1 MLIVFGQV
9 RGLWKQLDG
18 FLVSEASEREV
29 IESIVDRSLNKY
41 RIDAAEIPIQVPDL
55 LLRECE
61 KEIRRVSSG
70 AGKTLRVYSLL
81 GLTTQHI
88 YDGKGVCTQK
98 YSNNT
103 IRVKVRVRIG
113 VSSV

>member
-1 MLIVFGQV
+1 MLIVFEQV

-41 RIDAAEIPIQVPDL
+41 RIDAAQIPIQVPDL

-70 AGKTLRVYSLL
+70 AGKTLRVYSML
-81 GLTTQHI
+81 GLLQPYTTNI
-88 YDGKGVCTQK
+88 YDGEGE
-98 YSNNT
+98 
-103 IRVKVRVRIG
+103 KVQWQVQQEYNQG
-113 VSSV
+113 

>member
-1 MLIVFGQV
+1 MLTVFGQV

-70 AGKTLRVYSLL
+70 AGKTLKSLL
-81 GLTTQHI
+81 MLELLQPHI
-88 YDGKGVCTQK
+88 YMMGRGRRFSGM
-98 YSNNT
+98 YS
-103 IRVKVRVRIG
+103 KVQQQYNQG
-113 VSSV
+113 